1 LEHETLSVRNK
12 LCIRPTAS
20 GWILLFL
27 LVWVPFAA
35 IFTGNNF
42 LFIIFGMMVGLG
54 LVSHLLAKRNVNSV
68 DFSRRFPDDIFA
80 GAPFAI
86 DYFVRTRG
94 TRASAFSI
102 ALDEQSPLE
111 RLGKQVEGL
120 SVPPR
125 GTTRLS
131 GLFAIG
137 SRGDKD
143 VEPAVLSSTFPFG
156 LAVYTRQCG
165 STGSLIVFPRIEPV
179 HTDVPFAPR
188 ESGRTLERIDPFG
201 TVPYHFRDYV
211 AGDLYKHIDWKKSA
225 RSGRFIT
232 RILSDEAGSREVNIR
247 LAGDASE
254 QAISRAASLVVHFAQ
269 SATPVSLEG
278 HDFASE
284 SGTGPEHT
292 RTLLTILARW
302 ENPRGGYSRPS
313 HHPGIIVQVDGSGA
327 FHWSREGAAIERT
340 G

>member
-1 LEHETLSVRNK
+1 MSLRNK
-12 LCIRPTAS
+12 LRIRPTAS

-35 IFTGNNF
+35 VFTGNNF

-54 LVSHLLAKRNVNSV
+54 LVSHFLAKRNINSV
-68 DFSRRFPDDIFA
+68 DFSRRFPDEIFA

-86 DYFVRTRG
+86 DYFVRTG
-94 TRASAFSI
+94 GKRAAAFSI
-102 ALDEQSPLE
+102 ALDEQPPLE
-111 RLGKQVEGL
+111 RLGKPEEGL
-120 SVPPR
+120 SVPSR
-125 GTTRLS
+125 GTTRVS
-131 GLFAIG
+131 GLFAIR

-143 VEPAVLSSTFPFG
+143 IQPAVLSSAFPFG

-165 STGSLIVFPRIEPV
+165 PTGSLIVFPRIELV
-179 HTDVPFAPR
+179 HANVPFAPR

-232 RILSDEAGSREVNIR
+232 RILSDEAGSREIKIR
-247 LAGDASE
+247 LPGDASE
-254 QAISRAASLVVHFAQ
+254 QAISRAASLIVHFAQ

-278 HDFASE
+278 PGLVTE

-292 RTLLTILARW
+292 RKLLTILARW
-302 ENPRGGYSRPS
+302 EDSSGGDSRPS

-327 FHWSREGAAIERT
+327 FHWSREEAAIDRT